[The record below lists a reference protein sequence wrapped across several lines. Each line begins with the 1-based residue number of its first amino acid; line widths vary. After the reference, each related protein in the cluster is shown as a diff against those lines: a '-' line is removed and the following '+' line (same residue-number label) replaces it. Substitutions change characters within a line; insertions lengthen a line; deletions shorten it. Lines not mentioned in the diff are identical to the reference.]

1 MATYPYKVYYA
12 DGYTQVLPKVWRQY
26 RDGNQLVFQ
35 DEDAEILRVQA
46 NQVFRVTRAD
56 QLDEEYEGPDP
67 GPPKPPFGFSS

>member
-46 NQVFRVTRAD
+46 DQVFRVTRAD
-56 QLDEEYEGPDP
+56 QPDEEYEGPDP
-67 GPPKPPFGFSS
+67 ESPKPPFGFSS